1 MNRVI
6 AVAATVAL
14 VAVPAAFAASKTYEG
29 TVTGDDESS
38 VLLKVNDEDGA
49 RVVRSFVAKD
59 FAIKCE
65 GTDARLSSA
74 KITGSVPV
82 NDANRFKIEGE
93 DGKIEFTV
101 VGKLK
106 GKKSAKGTFTYEG
119 PTVVDGDTLDCDSG
133 KLEWK
138 ASR

>member
-6 AVAATVAL
+6 AVAATAAL
-14 VAVPAAFAASKTYEG
+14 VAVPAAFAASNTYEG
-29 TVTGDDESS
+29 KVTGDDESS
-38 VLLKVNDEDGA
+38 VVLRVSQEDGT
-49 RVVRSFVAKD
+49 RVVRAFTAKD

-106 GKKSAKGTFTYEG
+106 GKRFAKGNFTYQG
-119 PTVVDGDTLDCDSG
+119 PTDVDGNTLGCDSG
-133 KLEWK
+133 KLAWK